1 MKLNIRENIL
11 KITGVSVVFMFL
23 VFTSCTNENAYKGKV
38 AVIDIENS
46 IDNYELINL
55 SNYASDLKYI
65 QLETNDS
72 ALIGTI
78 RDIVYECDRIYVSDQ
93 SESIY
98 VFDNEGKY
106 LNKFNKKGRGPGEY
120 SRLVNFFVN
129 PENGYLY
136 ITSSQALLCYDNDFN
151 FVKEI
156 EKPEKDLFL
165 ISAKPVSKDIYA
177 MVSNGKRHSIMIV
190 GEDTTDAYFKKSN
203 EREFL
208 GNDYMHKITL
218 FPIFQAVSQIR
229 YLSVLND
236 TIYTITDD
244 FKEEAV
250 YYLNY
255 GKYKEPE
262 QVTVEDFGS
271 MDMNFISFFTISE
284 SNDLIFMYFLLRG
297 LCKEPI
303 IDTLTNQDGI
313 QKIIK
318 SNIGYAVYDKKMNE
332 VKFLLQPIKGLM
344 GFADDLTDGVPFW
357 PRYVNSNNKLIS
369 YLTPQKIK
377 NFAESNDTAGES
389 IKNLASKLT
398 ENDNPVIIIVTPK

>member
-1 MKLNIRENIL
+1 
-11 KITGVSVVFMFL
+11 
-23 VFTSCTNENAYKGKV
+23 
-38 AVIDIENS
+38 
-46 IDNYELINL
+46 
-55 SNYASDLKYI
+55 
-65 QLETNDS
+65 
-72 ALIGTI
+72 
-78 RDIVYECDRIYVSDQ
+78 
-93 SESIY
+93 
-98 VFDNEGKY
+98 
-106 LNKFNKKGRGPGEY
+106 KKGRGPGEY

-129 PENGYLY
+129 PENGCLY
-136 ITSSQALLCYDNDFN
+136 ITTSQALLCYDNDFN

-190 GEDTTDAYFKKSN
+190 GEDTTDVYFKKST

-236 TIYTITDD
+236 TIYTFTDD

-303 IDTLTNQDGI
+303 VDTLTNHDGI
-313 QKIIK
+313 QKVIK